1 MMARRRSKNSP
12 RRSGSAP
19 GQLGLFDALD
29 PAPASRER
37 TAART
42 VRAPKRTRVQ
52 PAALA
57 TPQRSVVLN
66 PREAAQYLG
75 VSVSTLKLWRAKK
88 IGPRW
93 TMRGARL
100 IGYRPADLEQFLDDN
115 SGKR

>member
-1 MMARRRSKNSP
+1 MMARRRSKNSL
-12 RRSGSAP
+12 RRIGSVP

-29 PAPASRER
+29 PAPAAREG

-42 VRAPKRTRVQ
+42 DHAPKRTRVQ
-52 PAALA
+52 SAASPA
-57 TPQRSVVLN
+57 PQRAVVLN

-88 IGPRW
+88 IGPCW